1 LIQNISIKNQN
12 TDTFYITP
20 ISTPEHRPHKYVPL
34 GMETLSLLP
43 KQQLKVNSPATPQ
56 SVERQK
62 KKKNKIKT
70 HTKSS
75 LKFS

>member
-1 LIQNISIKNQN
+1 LIQKISIRIQN

-62 KKKNKIKT
+62 KKKIKLKLT
-70 HTKSS
+70 LNHHQ
-75 LKFS
+75 KFS